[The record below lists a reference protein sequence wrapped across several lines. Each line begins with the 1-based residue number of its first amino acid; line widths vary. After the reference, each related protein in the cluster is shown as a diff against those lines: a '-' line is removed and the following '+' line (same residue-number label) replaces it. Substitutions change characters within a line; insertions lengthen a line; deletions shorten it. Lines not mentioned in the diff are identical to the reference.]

1 MSYFEKN
8 IKAIE
13 DTKKYLYSRMEDVN
27 YYDKDNNMNDII
39 MNDTRDAITS
49 LGVTYNS
56 KSYRL
61 NSLYHPVREA
71 QVWAEQFKLN
81 NIGIITV
88 IFGLGNGIFVRELLK
103 RLDGNI
109 LLIYEPSTD
118 VFFHVLENYDISD
131 ILGSNN
137 VSLTVEGI
145 NDIEIR
151 NLLTGHVNWLNL
163 KSQIICIHPHYDI
176 IFKESIKVFDKIILD
191 NNNRA
196 IVNNNTDVAISSKI
210 IDNTIKNLSILSR
223 CNIIT
228 DLIGKFENDVPAII
242 VASGPSL
249 DKNIEDL
256 KLAKG
261 KAVIFAVDSAVKYL
275 LAHDIEPDFIVTL
288 DPSKS
293 VRHLNNEK
301 CNELPIFSRIDS
313 RPEIIMNNKKVIL
326 YNLEGYVKKLYVK
339 LGKKMAT
346 LNSGGSVATG
356 AFSICE
362 TLGFKRIILVGQDLA
377 YSGENTHA
385 GGKITDVSGAGRFI
399 EIVEDIYGN
408 PIKTRYDWYI
418 YIRWFEDAVDLF
430 EGEEVIDATEG
441 GAKIKGTT
449 IMTLNEAIDKYC
461 LKQVDCKEIISALIP
476 TINQAEIEKLHE
488 FILKDLADLNDMK
501 EKTERAREISDKLLS
516 KYNKALN
523 ETTSSQIKNKELSK
537 LNNEMEKKDVYTLI
551 DWDIA
556 AATSEQ
562 ISGLYIY
569 TDDERENKLD
579 TYQKAKVIYTAMAES
594 VDRIKPMLEQ
604 VLQYFVLDE
613 DGHTNVHLS

>member
-8 IKAIE
+8 IQAIE
-13 DTKKYLYSRMEDVN
+13 DTKKFLCSRMEDVN
-27 YYDKDNNMNDII
+27 DYDKDNNINDII
-39 MNDTRDAITS
+39 MYDTKDAITS
-49 LGVTYNS
+49 MEITYNS

-81 NIGIITV
+81 NIGFITV

-109 LLIYEPSTD
+109 LLIYEPSKD
-118 VFFHVLENYDISD
+118 VFFNVLENYDISD

-145 NDIEIR
+145 NDIEIK
-151 NLLTGHVNWLNL
+151 NLLGSHVTWLNL
-163 KSQIICIHPHYDI
+163 KSRIICNHPHYDI

-191 NNNRA
+191 NKNMA
-196 IVNNNTDVAISSKI
+196 IVNNSTDVATSSKI
-210 IDNTIKNLSILSR
+210 IDNIIKNLSIISR

-228 DLIGKFENDVPAII
+228 DLIGKFDNDVPAVI

-261 KAVIFAVDSAVKYL
+261 RVVIFAVDSAVKYL

-293 VRHLNNEK
+293 LRHLENERCK
-301 CNELPIFSRIDS
+301 ELPIFSLVDS
-313 RPEIIMNNKKVIL
+313 RPEIIVNSKKVIF
-326 YNLEGYVKKLYVK
+326 YNLDGYVKKLYVK

-449 IMTLNEAIDKYC
+449 IMTLKEAIDKYC
-461 LKQVDCKEIISALIP
+461 LKQVDCKKIISALVP
-476 TINQAEIEKLHE
+476 TLNQVEIGKIHE
-488 FILKDLADLNDMK
+488 FILKDLADLADMK
-501 EKTERAREISDKLLS
+501 EKTERASEISDKLLS
-516 KYNKALN
+516 KYNKSLS

-556 AATSEQ
+556 AATSDH
-562 ISGLYIY
+562 ISDLYIY
-569 TDDERENKLD
+569 AEDEKENKLA
-579 TYQKAKVIYTAMAES
+579 TYQKAKVIYAAMANS

-604 VLQYFVLDE
+604 ALQYFAPYE
-613 DGHTNVHLS
+613 EGHKSNY